1 MRRFVLRSII
11 DMVIHSIIFGHFNV
25 GTGMR
30 DELFII
36 RAAYINHALA
46 VVFEQ
51 EAISNSF
58 KAVLRSRLVL
68 TGTSYM

>member
-1 MRRFVLRSII
+1 
-11 DMVIHSIIFGHFNV
+11 MVIHSIIFGHFNV

-58 KAVLRSRLVL
+58 KAVLEAVWC
-68 TGTSYM
+68 

>member
-1 MRRFVLRSII
+1 MI
-11 DMVIHSIIFGHFNV
+11 IHSIVFGHLNV

-30 DELFII
+30 DELFIM

-51 EAISNSF
+51 EAISNTF
-58 KAVLRSRLVL
+58 KAVLEAVWC
-68 TGTSYM
+68 